1 MLYNESKHNVSL
13 PWGSRQGQQT
23 SHLLLSSSYNFQV
36 LEYMNDG
43 ITCNYFWALPTL
55 MSYFRPDVM
64 QVSNRVLTY
73 THTHTLSLSLSL
85 SCVFFFWLY
94 DDYLHHSKIL
104 WPVWLTTQDAPLSLS
119 LSLQWRREKRTEE
132 ERRGEERRGQG
143 EVLEHPYE

>member
-1 MLYNESKHNVSL
+1 
-13 PWGSRQGQQT
+13 
-23 SHLLLSSSYNFQV
+23 
-36 LEYMNDG
+36 MNDG

-85 SCVFFFWLY
+85 VCFFS
-94 DDYLHHSKIL
+94 DYMMIICITPKFSDLCDSQLKMPL
-104 WPVWLTTQDAPLSLS
+104 SLSLSLS